1 MHRIVHDRKES
12 NTTERHSLQPK
23 DSNQPLLSFIL
34 FFFLD
39 NLCFLMEYQTAQ
51 RGHLEKF
58 PPLDFQD
65 AKYLNEL
72 RTFQQ
77 HNFVCTRTRIS
88 EGDITEHQIGGWLP
102 Q

>member
-1 MHRIVHDRKES
+1 
-12 NTTERHSLQPK
+12 
-23 DSNQPLLSFIL
+23 
-34 FFFLD
+34 
-39 NLCFLMEYQTAQ
+39 MEYQTAQ

-77 HNFVCTRTRIS
+77 HNFVCLLSVLYGKLGSPVARLFRNQ
-88 EGDITEHQIGGWLP
+88 EHFLQACLSACAVHA
-102 Q
+102 